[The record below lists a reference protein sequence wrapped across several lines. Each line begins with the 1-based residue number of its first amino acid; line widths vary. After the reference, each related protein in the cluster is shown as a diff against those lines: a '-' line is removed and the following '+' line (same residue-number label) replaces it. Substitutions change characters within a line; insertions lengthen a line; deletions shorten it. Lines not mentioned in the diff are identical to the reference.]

1 MIITTI
7 NDHDSIETFQR
18 DIKAM
23 ESCLKMLKR
32 SKAIAKKVSVAFKA
46 GRISEE
52 KKDEMLSN
60 IAGNMTD
67 ALVAIQSH
75 GLALGCGDEG
85 DWEGSSG
92 IIAHHIVTK
101 ATK

>member
-1 MIITTI
+1 MIIENI
-7 NDHDSIETFQR
+7 NDHDSINLFQR
-18 DIKAM
+18 DIKGM

-52 KKDEMLSN
+52 KKDEMLST

-67 ALVAIQSH
+67 SLVAIQSY
-75 GLALGCGDEG
+75 GLALGQGDES
-85 DWEGSSG
+85 DFEGTAG
-92 IIAHHIVTK
+92 IFANHIVTT
-101 ATK
+101 TK

>member
-18 DIKAM
+18 DIQAM

-52 KKDEMLSN
+52 KKDEILRQ
-60 IAGNMTD
+60 D
-67 ALVAIQSH
+67 L
-75 GLALGCGDEG
+75 
-85 DWEGSSG
+85 
-92 IIAHHIVTK
+92 
-101 ATK
+101 